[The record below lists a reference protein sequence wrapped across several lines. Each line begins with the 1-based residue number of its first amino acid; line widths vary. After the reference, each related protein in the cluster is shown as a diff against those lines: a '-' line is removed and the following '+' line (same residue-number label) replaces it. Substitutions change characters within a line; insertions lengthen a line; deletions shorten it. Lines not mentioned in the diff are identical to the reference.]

1 LHKFCKICR
10 KVLHFSCK
18 KSSGIFLFNL
28 AQFCEMTRK
37 SDARR
42 CTEDKELGN
51 DWRMNNNEPVRYKVA
66 EAARLAGVSASTLR
80 LWESQGLLVPG
91 RSETGHRQYSADDV
105 SRLKRISWYRVE
117 RGLNPA
123 AIREALESEEPSDG
137 SEAGPDTG
145 VGRRLRSLRHAAGK
159 TLDQVAGD
167 IGVTSSTLS
176 TLERTSQGVS
186 FKTLHDLADYYG
198 TTVSRLSGEEKQ
210 DISALVH
217 AGEWRTWPETTPGVT
232 VQLLAEGRRMM
243 DCHRFVLAPGATS
256 EGAYRHEGEEFM
268 HVLSGRLELVLDSDQ
283 FFDLGPGDSLYFE
296 SRRYHSWRNRHDG
309 ETVLLWI
316 NTPPTF

>member
-1 LHKFCKICR
+1 
-10 KVLHFSCK
+10 
-18 KSSGIFLFNL
+18 
-28 AQFCEMTRK
+28 M
-37 SDARR
+37 
-42 CTEDKELGN
+42 
-51 DWRMNNNEPVRYKVA
+51 PVRYKVT

-80 LWESQGLLVPG
+80 LWESQGLIVPG
-91 RSETGHRQYSADDV
+91 RSETGHRQFSVEDV
-105 SRLKRISWYRVE
+105 ARLKRISGYRVE

-123 AIREALESEEPSDG
+123 AIREALEGEEPSDR
-137 SEAGPDTG
+137 SEATAISD
-145 VGRRLRSLRHAAGK
+145 VGRRLRSLRRAASK

-167 IGVTSSTLS
+167 VGITASTLS

-186 FKTLHDLADYYG
+186 FKTLHDLAEYYG
-198 TTVSRLSGEEKQ
+198 TTVSRLSGE
-210 DISALVH
+210 DRDNVPAIVRS
-217 AGEWRTWPETTPGVT
+217 GEWRAWPEPTPGVT
-232 VQLLAEGRRMM
+232 VQLLAEGRTMM
-243 DCHRFVLAPGATS
+243 DCHRFVLAAGAAS

-309 ETVLLWI
+309 ETILVWI